1 MTDPISIIGLL
12 GTAVTLTKTVLDY
25 LSAVKDAPEELEKLS
40 CELTHLSDVFE
51 QVFEVIEGEDSRD
64 NFAEA
69 STLYNAAGVCCIP
82 SALPSKYTF

>member
-25 LSAVKDAPEELEKLS
+25 ISAVKDAPEELEKLS

-51 QVFEVIEGEDSRD
+51 QVFEIVEGKDSKEQ
-64 NFAEA
+64 FAEV
-69 STLYNAAGVCCIP
+69 STLYHAAGVRHIP
-82 SALPSKYTF
+82 SALPSK